1 MSDIKKV
8 IGNVFEEIA
17 TGLETGAFG
26 TRPRIAVTTLG
37 SVQDIIDDL
46 TFNRIVYIGY
56 DNLTDFQKECL
67 KKCMF
72 VSIEFYFNNK
82 ELYEQTM
89 NLKSYSVGDI
99 SVTSE
104 INEQIITK
112 IKKYKIPY
120 LAYSNLK
127 KTGLMRR
134 GFKW

>member
-1 MSDIKKV
+1 MLYLNIEEYKNRGGELE
-8 IGNVFEEIA
+8 IPPYIFETI
-17 TGLETGAFG
+17 
-26 TRPRIAVTTLG
+26 
-37 SVQDIIDDL
+37 QDIIDDL

-56 DNLTDFQKECL
+56 DNLTDFQKEYL

-72 VSIEFYFNNK
+72 VSTEFYFNNK

-104 INEQIITK
+104 INEQIITE

-134 GFKW
+134 GFRW

>member
-1 MSDIKKV
+1 MLYLNIEEYKNRGGKLDIPPY
-8 IGNVFEEIA
+8 IFEI
-17 TGLETGAFG
+17 
-26 TRPRIAVTTLG
+26 I
-37 SVQDIIDDL
+37 QDTINDL

-72 VSIEFYFNNK
+72 VSTEFYFNNK

-104 INEQIITK
+104 LNEQIITE

>member
-1 MSDIKKV
+1 MLYLNNEEYKNRGGKLEIPPYIFETIK
-8 IGNVFEEIA
+8 
-17 TGLETGAFG
+17 
-26 TRPRIAVTTLG
+26 
-37 SVQDIIDDL
+37 DIIDDL

-56 DNLTDFQKECL
+56 DNLTDFQKEWL

-72 VSIEFYFNNK
+72 VSVEFYFNNK

-104 INEQIITK
+104 INEQIITE